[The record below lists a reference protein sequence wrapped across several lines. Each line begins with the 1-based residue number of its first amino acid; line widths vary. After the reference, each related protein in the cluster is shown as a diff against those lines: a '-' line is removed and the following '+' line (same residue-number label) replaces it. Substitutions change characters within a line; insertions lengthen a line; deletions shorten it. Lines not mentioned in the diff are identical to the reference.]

1 MSIRLDP
8 RRLAALKLLA
18 SESGVRPGEL
28 VTTWLEERIDAA
40 RAGEAAPVVAGAAL
54 AELEA
59 RLDAISRR
67 LDALETATGTAAAG
81 AASARRGRP
90 RLREASKP
98 ADARQ
103 RSRPAARKRTSAAR
117 ITTSKRGGP
126 RVALHDEIIAIISE
140 RGPLSAADLAA
151 AVVDRARYAPPRS
164 AHPID
169 ASVINSRVS
178 NPVYRDRFVRRE
190 GRIGLAGRE

>member
-40 RAGEAAPVVAGAAL
+40 RAGEAPRVAPRGAL

-59 RLDAISRR
+59 RLDAMARR
-67 LDALETATGTAAAG
+67 LEALEAASGTKPAG
-81 AASARRGRP
+81 SSADREDAAASAAAKPAGAKQ
-90 RLREASKP
+90 ASK
-98 ADARQ
+98 
-103 RSRPAARKRTSAAR
+103 PAARKRTSAAT
-117 ITTSKRGGP
+117 IAASNRGEP
-126 RVALHDEIIAIISE
+126 RVALHDEIIAIITE
-140 RGPLSAADLAA
+140 RGPMTAADVAA
-151 AVVDRARYAPPRS
+151 AVVDRARYTPPRS

-169 ASVINSRVS
+169 ASIINSRVS

-190 GRIGLAGRE
+190 GRISLAGRE